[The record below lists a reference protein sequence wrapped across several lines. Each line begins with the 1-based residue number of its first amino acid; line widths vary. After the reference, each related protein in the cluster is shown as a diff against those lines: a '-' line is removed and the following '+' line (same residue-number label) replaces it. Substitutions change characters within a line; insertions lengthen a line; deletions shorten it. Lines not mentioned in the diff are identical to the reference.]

1 MTTFRLNTKPSL
13 SAPVGSAIMPVEVD
27 VGGGVF
33 ELQKQTQANLF
44 ASPLGLGS
52 TTANTGRFTTLEA
65 TTSLTTPTLTIAGID
80 MTPSAGTFTPVF
92 LGGTSDGAVVYS
104 IQEGGYRYL
113 GNDMIWVQG
122 RLTITSKGGISGNIR
137 LGGLPFN
144 VRSGSG
150 AQTWQTMGIG
160 RQLNITASEGFLT
173 IGNAATAQSY
183 VVLYNGTTDTL
194 ITDANL
200 TNTATIRFGFF
211 YRRA

>member
-1 MTTFRLNTKPSL
+1 MTTFRLNDKPSL

-33 ELQKQTQANLF
+33 ELQKITQANLF

-92 LGGTSDGAVVYS
+92 LGSVANGTPVYS

-122 RLTITSKGGISGNIR
+122 RIGITSKGGIDGNVY

-150 AQTWQTMGIG
+150 AQTWQTFGIG
-160 RQLNITASEGFLT
+160 RHGNLTASNGFLT
-173 IGNAATAQSY
+173 IGNTATAQPY
-183 VVLYNGTTDTL
+183 VIIYDGSTNTILTASN
-194 ITDANL
+194 ITD
-200 TNTATIRFGFF
+200 TATIRFGFF